1 MKIMLATGGYQTD
14 QARQKYL
21 LPVEIVMV
29 ARDGIMHCSM
39 KLAFAEAALA
49 RRGWSPFNRATLDMP
64 EILETATEEVKK
76 ERDIVLRSR
85 GINNPL
91 AVPPPPTQRDLLT
104 TGSGRLAG
112 GAAAADE
119 LQECSAEL
127 NYTGFT
133 TTKVM
138 TLAHNNSSKH
148 EGRRNNMGADTSMER
163 RLSPEILRE

>member
-1 MKIMLATGGYQTD
+1 
-14 QARQKYL
+14 
-21 LPVEIVMV
+21 
-29 ARDGIMHCSM
+29 
-39 KLAFAEAALA
+39 
-49 RRGWSPFNRATLDMP
+49 MP

-91 AVPPPPTQRDLLT
+91 AVPLPPTQRDLLT

-119 LQECSAEL
+119 LRECSAEL

-133 TTKVM
+133 TTKIM
-138 TLAHNNSSKH
+138 TLAHNNRSKH
-148 EGRRNNMGADTSMER
+148 EGRRNNMGADASMER
-163 RLSPEILRE
+163 RLSPEVLRE